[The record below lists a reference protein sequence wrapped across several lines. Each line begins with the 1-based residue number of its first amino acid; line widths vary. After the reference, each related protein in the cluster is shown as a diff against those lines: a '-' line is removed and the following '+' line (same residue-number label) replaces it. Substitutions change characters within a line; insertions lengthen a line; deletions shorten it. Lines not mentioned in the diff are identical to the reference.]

1 MVPSPRHRAE
11 NLEAVGDLHK
21 EAQLSQQTNFNLQV
35 IGLTGQEETGLGTGV
50 RVGNRLF

>member
-21 EAQLSQQTNFNLQV
+21 EAQLSQQTNFNLQPCFF
-35 IGLTGQEETGLGTGV
+35 LKQEETGLGTGV